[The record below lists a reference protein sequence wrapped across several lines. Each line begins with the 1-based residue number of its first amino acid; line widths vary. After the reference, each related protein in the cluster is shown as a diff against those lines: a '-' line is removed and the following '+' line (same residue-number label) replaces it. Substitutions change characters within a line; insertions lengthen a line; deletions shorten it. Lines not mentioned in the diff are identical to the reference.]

1 MNKTIWTGVGLA
13 LLAVIIWS
21 GNFVVARG
29 VIHDVPPGSLAFYR
43 WLTAVII
50 LFPFAWKQVRENW
63 PAIRQSLGYLFWTA
77 LSGITLFN
85 TMVYIGA
92 HYSTAINL
100 ALIGTTSSPIMAII
114 LARIFLREKL
124 DMPKMIG
131 LFVCV
136 AGVLFL
142 LARGIPSNLLH
153 LSFTKG
159 DAWVLLAALAFAVYN
174 ILVKRKPANIP
185 PMAFLWVIFAMGT
198 AMLVPF
204 LVWEQQYEA
213 QIAWSGNLFWIFLYL
228 GLGTSVISFVSWNKA
243 ISCLGA
249 GRTALFGNLIPVFS
263 SMEAALFLQE
273 EFGWVHL
280 VSMVLVFTGII
291 IANWKLF
298 RPAPVTVS

>member
-213 QIAWSGNLFWIFLYL
+213 QVAWSGNLFWIFLYL

>member
-63 PAIRQSLGYLFWTA
+63 SAIRQSLGYLFWTA

-213 QIAWSGNLFWIFLYL
+213 QVAWSGNLFWIFLYL